1 VPIGIA
7 ASTGCVAVSSRRDSG
22 TREEFAATRA
32 SWESVTYAETPFLGD
47 NLLPLLVLALGGAL
61 LVGNVMALVKPPPR
75 PKEGELRRAPTG
87 RSLLMALIGLVAAVW
102 ALGSLVS

>member
-1 VPIGIA
+1 
-7 ASTGCVAVSSRRDSG
+7 
-22 TREEFAATRA
+22 
-32 SWESVTYAETPFLGD
+32 VTYAETPFLGD